1 MIIIV
6 SKLKKR
12 YPQVEGNALLYGG
25 TEGIVVGRNQISHN
39 SKQAISLVHPSE
51 ITMQDNCLKNN
62 NLSGVNIELGVCCSI
77 QDNGIFDYGE
87 NGIVTAG
94 SRNIKK
100 NDICG
105 QEYSSIYIRSNS
117 DTYVDHN
124 RLHSFNQE
132 CVFIEAKSQCV
143 LDSNQIFKYFS
154 NIDVNSETTY
164 QNDNILETV
173 KDACN
178 VFECSHHLEQIQPN
192 PSKNY
197 FISKVEVLKPVHNE
211 IVNSTPFYTAM
222 DTERIPEIRFVLFCR
237 WLYFEGFW
245 KYIFFR

>member
-1 MIIIV
+1 MIIKV

-25 TEGIVVGRNQISHN
+25 TEGIVVVRNQISHN

-100 NDICG
+100 KR
-105 QEYSSIYIRSNS
+105 YMWSR
-117 DTYVDHN
+117 
-124 RLHSFNQE
+124 
-132 CVFIEAKSQCV
+132 
-143 LDSNQIFKYFS
+143 
-154 NIDVNSETTY
+154 
-164 QNDNILETV
+164 ILEY
-173 KDACN
+173 
-178 VFECSHHLEQIQPN
+178 L
-192 PSKNY
+192 Y
-197 FISKVEVLKPVHNE
+197 
-211 IVNSTPFYTAM
+211 PF
-222 DTERIPEIRFVLFCR
+222 
-237 WLYFEGFW
+237 
-245 KYIFFR
+245 K